1 VTGSLSAPPSRS
13 PSTGPHTQRVVLVR
27 HGETEWSR
35 TARHTGRSDVP
46 LDPEGEAQAARLGP
60 RLREWRFAAV
70 LCSPLRRAWRTC
82 ELAGLADAA
91 LPDPEIQ
98 EWDYG
103 SYEGRTADEIRGERP
118 GWVIWVDGVVGGE
131 SLGDVGRRA
140 DSVIERVRR
149 VEGDVALFAHGHF
162 LRIMASRW
170 CLLPPVAG
178 ERLALSPASLS
189 VLGYERDN
197 PVVWLWDDTCHLRG

>member
-1 VTGSLSAPPSRS
+1 M
-13 PSTGPHTQRVVLVR
+13 
-27 HGETEWSR
+27 
-35 TARHTGRSDVP
+35 
-46 LDPEGEAQAARLGP
+46 
-60 RLREWRFAAV
+60 
-70 LCSPLRRAWRTC
+70 LCSPLRRARRTC
-82 ELAGLADAA
+82 ELAGLADGAVT
-91 LPDPEIQ
+91 DPELQ

-103 SYEGRTADEIRGERP
+103 SYEGRTAAEIRAERP
-118 GWVIWVDGVVGGE
+118 GWVIWADGVVGGE
-131 SLGDVGRRA
+131 SLEDVGRRA

-178 ERLALSPASLS
+178 ERLALSPGSMS

-197 PVVWLWDDTCHLRG
+197 PAVWLWNDTCHLRG